1 MNLQSAVTTCQFSDQ
16 DTPHHNHT
24 HLSCELIYVRKG
36 SARFVIHDK
45 TYTVGPNTLVFINT
59 MEEHSVEILERPYER
74 YFFSISSAVLEKQIR
89 NPKLTSIFK
98 NRPEGFNHVYPVGEN
113 ARETEKIL
121 EEIIEEYGQ
130 PENFS
135 GEMIG
140 CLLEQL
146 LILLYRQYP
155 TSFPLPDRLV
165 NNEILSI
172 QRHIERHFTENISI
186 SQLAEDHF
194 ISSDYLSHVFKQLT
208 GYSPKQYILL
218 NRLVYARELV
228 LQNEYPINIVAFK
241 SGFNDVNNFIR
252 SYKKQFG
259 TTPKQNR
266 KD

>member
-24 HLSCELIYVRKG
+24 HLSCELIYIRKG
-36 SARFVIHDK
+36 SARFEIQNK
-45 TYTVGPNTLVFINT
+45 LYTVGPNSLVFINT
-59 MEEHSVEILERPYER
+59 MEEHSVQILERPYER
-74 YFFSISSAVLEKQIR
+74 YFFSISSAILEKQIR

-98 NRPEGFNHVYPVGEN
+98 NRPEGFNHVYPV
-113 ARETEKIL
+113 K
-121 EEIIEEYGQ
+121 EEADHIEALLQQITAEYGN
-130 PENFS
+130 PKTFS

-140 CLLEQL
+140 TFLEQI
-146 LILLYRQYP
+146 LILLYRRYP
-155 TSFPLPDRLV
+155 DSFPLPDRLV

-172 QRHIERHFTENISI
+172 QRHIEHHFTENISI
-186 SQLAEDHF
+186 TQLAEDHF

-228 LQNEYPINIVAFK
+228 LRNEFPINVVAFK

-252 SYKKQFG
+252 AYKKQFG

-266 KD
+266 KE